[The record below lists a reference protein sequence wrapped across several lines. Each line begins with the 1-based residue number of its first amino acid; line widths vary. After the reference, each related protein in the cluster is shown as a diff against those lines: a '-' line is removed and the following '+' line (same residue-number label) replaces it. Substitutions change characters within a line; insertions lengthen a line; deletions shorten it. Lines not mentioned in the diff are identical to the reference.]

1 MIACQKK
8 YPFRPSEEQQHSI
21 SQDKLVKRTF
31 ELTVYFSLPK
41 QTLALRVKRDGQWT
55 SWTYEQYLSDVKI
68 VAR

>member
-31 ELTVYFSLPK
+31 ELTVYLYFF